1 MDDWTKQRE
10 ERAAKKATAKAAT
23 DAVMNKAVVD
33 VAAELRT
40 RGHQVTRAGKVEGL
54 YGNVELRVDGETV
67 MLRFRGHGTHDFLRG
82 TMPNGRCTAEVG
94 YHYPT
99 WRIRTKKGKFN
110 VAEFAST
117 IERHFAEE
125 AAKLLARQERDR
137 QTAIAEA
144 AFKAL
149 VSRFDLRVTFGETYR
164 LMVDD
169 GKIRLHFDDL
179 TEGQA
184 DSLLA
189 TADRLNLLEKK

>member
-1 MDDWTKQRE
+1 
-10 ERAAKKATAKAAT
+10 
-23 DAVMNKAVVD
+23 
-33 VAAELRT
+33 
-40 RGHQVTRAGKVEGL
+40 
-54 YGNVELRVDGETV
+54 

-82 TMPNGRCTAEVG
+82 SMPNGRCTAEVG

-110 VAEFAST
+110 IAEFAST

-125 AAKLLARQERDR
+125 AVKLLARQERDR

-149 VSRFDLRVTFGETYR
+149 VSRFDMKVTFGQASG
-164 LMVDD
+164 LMVD
-169 GKIRLHFDDL
+169 GNRLRLHFDDL

-189 TADRLNLLEKK
+189 TAYMLNLLEKKSSAVRWGVLGCMDGLR